1 MPPCVIN
8 LKFSLLYFFIIRL
21 PQYVTVQGVRCEPQ
35 EDGVVCGSLT
45 LGPSFNKDKEAT
57 SNDRT
62 AVSNILKQ
70 QAFSKV

>member
-1 MPPCVIN
+1 M
-8 LKFSLLYFFIIRL
+8 
-21 PQYVTVQGVRCEPQ
+21 TVQGVRCEPQ

-57 SNDRT
+57 TNDRT